1 MTVMKIM
8 CACGQGLGSSFL
20 VEMNV
25 EKVLK
30 KLNLTHIEVT
40 HASSADVYKG
50 AADLFVVGND
60 LYESLK
66 HAGDIISLTN
76 IVSLPELEEKLTEY
90 FKEKGVL

>member
-1 MTVMKIM
+1 MSVKKIM

-30 KLNLTHIEVT
+30 KLGLDHIEVT
-40 HASSADVYKG
+40 HGSTSDLYEG
-50 AADLFVVGND
+50 IADLYVVGND
-60 LYESLK
+60 IYDSVK
-66 HAGDIISLTN
+66 NYGDIISLRN
-76 IVSLPELEEKLTEY
+76 IVSLAETEEKLTEY

>member
-1 MTVMKIM
+1 MKIM

-30 KLNLTHIEVT
+30 KLNLTHFEVT
-40 HASSADVYKG
+40 HASS
-50 AADLFVVGND
+50 ADLFVVGND

-66 HAGDIISLTN
+66 HAGDIITLTN